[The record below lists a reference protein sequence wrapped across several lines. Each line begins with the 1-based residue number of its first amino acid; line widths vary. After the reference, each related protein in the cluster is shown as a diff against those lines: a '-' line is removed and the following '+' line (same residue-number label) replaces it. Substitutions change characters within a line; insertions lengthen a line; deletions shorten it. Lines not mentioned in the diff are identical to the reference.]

1 MPQFKSLGKLQEH
14 FEIYGFVP
22 KIFLNALLELGVKKE
37 KVQDV
42 MKDTTKII
50 HTISTETKMVEY
62 IKLKENENEHVVQK
76 LVFNECVMGI
86 VKKQTPHLQP
96 QPVPA
101 IQPNQQIPDVLQI
114 PFSALVISNLNHHQ

>member
-1 MPQFKSLGKLQEH
+1 MVSHQKYFK
-14 FEIYGFVP
+14 
-22 KIFLNALLELGVKKE
+22 NALLELGVKKKK
-37 KVQDV
+37 KVHDV

-50 HTISTETKMVEY
+50 HTISTKTKMVEY

-101 IQPNQQIPDVLQI
+101 IQPNQQIPNVLQI